1 MFLLTGKV
9 NLSLLP
15 LLEVYD
21 ISVVAARNIIPCLK
35 FAEWQ
40 IYLLLVSLFAASAV
54 VFYIFYENSDS
65 FWQFPLGRDQP
76 ARPRFDSFVGDSQYA
91 DDPFGPV
98 DM

>member
-9 NLSLLP
+9 FLSSLSLCSLSMIFLSLALNLP
-15 LLEVYD
+15 
-21 ISVVAARNIIPCLK
+21 RFK

-40 IYLLLVSLFAASAV
+40 IYVLLVSLFAASAI

-76 ARPRFDSFVGDSQYA
+76 ARPRFESYVGDSHS